1 MADEGFKVVHRYYI
15 TDQKGEIN
23 EETPFFDKIEDKPLW
38 DCLYC
43 VEKNGKKGIINLQT
57 GKIVLEPIYEVIKE
71 IPSQYISP
79 RYALLKWR
87 DSEDRTWHGVYEL
100 ARATGV
106 ITRLSETSTRTEYEL
121 TCQMRK
127 QFYLTQ
133 DYDVW
138 EPNGWDRKDNLLKV
152 IKGQKRGLM
161 NTETCELILDFQFG
175 GFYDIDLGSL
185 DEEGYLKVYLKDV
198 WKVANIKTGKILDMK
213 GYTFIYEFNEHGL
226 ALVHSTFEG
235 YETWGMINKEGKEVI
250 PAVNAMDFTII
261 GRFGYRWVKT
271 GIAAYEHPQS
281 IFDCEENDI
290 LFGFN
295 LQEKQWYLY
304 TKSGLSM
311 LFPFNRLT
319 SLYQKELVSYKKFPD
334 KKEELPQLNMRYFR
348 VQSKREILQVKGEK
362 NTFVFPDMNSCSHYP
377 ESNTKVKITLVKN
390 RIIVEAY
397 ARGRLEG
404 DFTSTPVYRDVFFF
418 KRKREK

>member
-152 IKGQKRGLM
+152 IKGQKRG
-161 NTETCELILDFQFG
+161 FRKRRGSVQG
-175 GFYDIDLGSL
+175 KDLPG
-185 DEEGYLKVYLKDV
+185 DHQ
-198 WKVANIKTGKILDMK
+198 A
-213 GYTFIYEFNEHGL
+213 
-226 ALVHSTFEG
+226 
-235 YETWGMINKEGKEVI
+235 GKERHVCLRVG
-250 PAVNAMDFTII
+250 PGDQRGTFQ
-261 GRFGYRWVKT
+261 GR
-271 GIAAYEHPQS
+271 
-281 IFDCEENDI
+281 
-290 LFGFN
+290 
-295 LQEKQWYLY
+295 
-304 TKSGLSM
+304 
-311 LFPFNRLT
+311 
-319 SLYQKELVSYKKFPD
+319 
-334 KKEELPQLNMRYFR
+334 
-348 VQSKREILQVKGEK
+348 
-362 NTFVFPDMNSCSHYP
+362 
-377 ESNTKVKITLVKN
+377 
-390 RIIVEAY
+390 
-397 ARGRLEG
+397 
-404 DFTSTPVYRDVFFF
+404 
-418 KRKREK
+418 